1 MMMVIK
7 KKQLVVAALAIVIGT
22 AGYINA
28 GRKDGE
34 TQVGQKYLG
43 EAQLVGSGEVS
54 QVDEG
59 ALETQSNFF
68 AQARLDREA
77 GRSRSIETFNS
88 IISNESAAPEAKASA
103 QQGVLELAQNTETET
118 AVENLLR
125 EKGFEDAVCYIN
137 NGMANVVVK
146 TELLDSAG
154 AAKISEIVM
163 QQSGIPQEKIK
174 IMEMN

>member
-7 KKQLVVAALAIVIGT
+7 KKQIAVAALAIVIGT

-28 GRKDGE
+28 GRNAGE
-34 TQVGQKYLG
+34 EGKKYLG
-43 EAQLVGSGEVS
+43 EAQLVTSNGEVS
-54 QVDEG
+54 EEKGD
-59 ALETQSNFF
+59 FF

-77 GRSRSIETFNS
+77 GRSRSIETYNAVLENENS
-88 IISNESAAPEAKASA
+88 DEAAKASA

-125 EKGFEDAVCYIN
+125 ARGFEDAVCYIN
-137 NGMANVVVK
+137 GGMANVVVK
-146 TELLDSAG
+146 TQMLDG
-154 AAKISEIVM
+154 EKAAQISEIVSS
-163 QQSGIPQEKIK
+163 QSGIPQEKIK

>member
-7 KKQLVVAALAIVIGT
+7 KKQIAVAALAIIIGT

-28 GRKDGE
+28 GRESSE
-34 TQVGQKYLG
+34 TGKKYLG
-43 EAQLVGSGEVS
+43 EAQLVASEETAQETSG
-54 QVDEG
+54 D
-59 ALETQSNFF
+59 FF
-68 AQARLDREA
+68 AQARIDREA
-77 GRSRSIETFNS
+77 GRSRSIETYNAVLDNENS
-88 IISNESAAPEAKASA
+88 DEAAKASA

-125 EKGFEDAVCYIN
+125 ARGFEDAVCYIN

-146 TELLDSAG
+146 TDVLDSQG
-154 AAKISEIVM
+154 AAQISEIVSS
-163 QQSGIPQEKIK
+163 QSGIAQEKIK

>member
-1 MMMVIK
+1 MMMVVK
-7 KKQLVVAALAIVIGT
+7 KKQLVIAALAVVIGT

-28 GRKDGE
+28 GRNGE
-34 TQVGQKYLG
+34 NEAGQRYLG
-43 EAQLVGSGEVS
+43 EAQLVAS
-54 QVDEG
+54 Q
-59 ALETQSNFF
+59 ETAAEEKTDFF
-68 AQARLDREA
+68 AQARIDREA

-88 IISNESAAPEAKASA
+88 LIENESADVAAKASA

-125 EKGFEDAVCYIN
+125 ARGFLDAVCYIN

-146 TELLDSAG
+146 TDVLDSAG
-154 AAKISEIVM
+154 AAQISEIVTE
-163 QQSGIPQEKIK
+163 QSGIPQEKIK

>member
-7 KKQLVVAALAIVIGT
+7 KKQLVIAALAIIIGT

-28 GRKDGE
+28 GRKADTE
-34 TQVGQKYLG
+34 AGQKYLG
-43 EAQLVGSGEVS
+43 EAQLVTS
-54 QVDEG
+54 EG
-59 ALETQSNFF
+59 TVQEESDFF

-88 IISNESAAPEAKASA
+88 IISSENADVEAKARA

-125 EKGFEDAVCYIN
+125 AKGFEDAVCYIN

-146 TELLDSAG
+146 AEILDSADV
-154 AAKISEIVM
+154 AKISEVVTE
-163 QQSGIPQEKIK
+163 QSGISQDKIK
-174 IMEMN
+174 IMEIN